1 MKLGMVAERGCRYL
15 VHMQSTGCTMA
26 RLAMRCDVTD
36 ELCHPFL
43 IEQ

>member
-26 RLAMRCDVTD
+26 RLAMRCVID
-36 ELCHPFL
+36 ESDHPFL